1 MSLCSAT
8 ETGQTCWELNVPTHF
23 TLLEIEWFWLEC
35 APLKTQDV
43 FTENSLTSSS
53 RWHKD
58 RPSWGPPLCLLLL
71 TPKQWLS
78 EGFPLSGVTKVHVS
92 MNSKGQTFPKYS
104 VCGSFTTSAADIT
117 VTKKKNLFVSYVTGR
132 DWSKNKTA
140 HKETEAGSQHRQ
152 RTSFL

>member
-8 ETGQTCWELNVPTHF
+8 EKGQTCWELNVPTHF
-23 TLLEIEWFWLEC
+23 APLEIEWFWLEC

-58 RPSWGPPLCLLLL
+58 RPSWGQPLCLLLL
-71 TPKQWLS
+71 TPNADLVRDSLWMAWQRFTWAWI
-78 EGFPLSGVTKVHVS
+78 P
-92 MNSKGQTFPKYS
+92 KGQTFPKYS
-104 VCGSFTTSAADIT
+104 VCGSFPTSAADIT
-117 VTKKKNLFVSYVTGR
+117 VTKKKNLFVSYVMGW

-140 HKETEAGSQHRQ
+140 HKETEASSQHRQ